1 MLNIKATIVFRHN
14 INSEYFPELKYSGV
28 RVKVELD
35 WSNHA
40 TKADFKNATGADTS
54 KFAKKVDLA
63 SLKSEVD
70 H

>member
-35 WSNHA
+35 
-40 TKADFKNATGADTS
+40 
-54 KFAKKVDLA
+54 
-63 SLKSEVD
+63 
-70 H
+70 